1 MPGLRPRT
9 EAAGLESSTRL
20 LEPSYQSI
28 QATEQSSFIISHHHQ
43 YPYRERHGRYS
54 PGFQFLSITSQCVV
68 ANSRRTQSYI

>member
-9 EAAGLESSTRL
+9 EAAGLESRTRL
-20 LEPSYQSI
+20 LEPSIQSI

-43 YPYRERHGRYS
+43 YSYRECHGRYS